1 MRAGAIILA
10 AGGSRRLGQPKQL
23 LAHGEASLLRH
34 TACAAIESR
43 CRPIMVVL
51 GANDDECARE
61 LADLPVQTSVNASW
75 KLGLGSSIRVGL
87 DAIPAS
93 PLDVVVLLV
102 CDQPFLSGQVIDEL
116 VNALTDEKSIAACA
130 YAGTL
135 GTPAAFGRF
144 YFDDLTGLPDD
155 TGAKVLLM
163 KYRDAVVSVPF
174 PAGAVDVDTAID
186 YARWQNDR
194 E

>member
-1 MRAGAIILA
+1 ML
-10 AGGSRRLGQPKQL
+10 
-23 LAHGEASLLRH
+23 
-34 TACAAIESR
+34 
-43 CRPIMVVL
+43 VL
-51 GANDDECARE
+51 GVNDECARE
-61 LADLPVQTSVNASW
+61 LA
-75 KLGLGSSIRVGL
+75 G
-87 DAIPAS
+87 
-93 PLDVVVLLV
+93 
-102 CDQPFLSGQVIDEL
+102 
-116 VNALTDEKSIAACA
+116 CA

-155 TGAKVLLM
+155 MGAKVLLM

-186 YARWQNDR
+186 YAQWQSGR

>member
-1 MRAGAIILA
+1 
-10 AGGSRRLGQPKQL
+10 
-23 LAHGEASLLRH
+23 
-34 TACAAIESR
+34 
-43 CRPIMVVL
+43 V
-51 GANDDECARE
+51 
-61 LADLPVQTSVNASW
+61 
-75 KLGLGSSIRVGL
+75 
-87 DAIPAS
+87 DAIPAF
-93 PLDVVVLLV
+93 PLGAVVLPV

-116 VNALTDEKSIAACA
+116 VEALTDEKSIAACA
-130 YAGTL
+130 CAGTL

-163 KYRDAVVSVPF
+163 KYHDAVVSVPF

-186 YARWQNDR
+186 HAQWQNGR